1 VPGTPHNAPPE
12 LPSKSRRL
20 ARRYWWT
27 ALGTVAIVG
36 LALSIAGFWSI
47 APPEEGSDVGRL
59 LTSLYQSLLGFWF
72 NAGGAGVPW
81 TVQIGRFMTL
91 AAAAIIGGG
100 LIFDVLRA
108 EMRRSRA
115 RRMNGHVIVCGLG
128 ELGRAAADSVLAG
141 EDKRGLTI
149 VENTPSFDTEAFA
162 RRGAGIVIGDATDPL
177 TLLEAGA
184 DRARH
189 LIACC
194 GSDDL
199 NASVA
204 EAARSVVEQVG
215 RNGEDALAVRVHI
228 GDPGLLRQLRPC
240 ILEIARPGL
249 DVDFFSVAE
258 MAARQIV
265 GDTIGGELARGSS
278 DIDVAVVGD
287 SALAEQLV
295 LQIARTT
302 PASVDEEPRP
312 VVGIITHSAESL
324 RRFLLARHRHLTSHL
339 ELRAVDVPEA
349 HGDPDMEAALAERGS
364 AKFRYAFVCAD
375 DDAETVRTALS
386 LAAATRRAV
395 HDVTVVACIYG
406 QSGIAALAERSNE
419 HGLTVFDAT
428 DAMRDPKL
436 ITLDTID
443 YLARLVHES
452 YFQDELAKPASERT
466 PQFKH
471 WNDLDAEDQEDNRD
485 HVRHFL
491 GYLETAGLRLV
502 PLSDEDEEPAEIE
515 GETLESLAQNEHER
529 WCQFKI
535 AHAWRLGERDKAH
548 KRHECLVPWEE
559 LDKDQRPD
567 AHGVKKEPQRD
578 KDRGPIK
585 RMPKLLKDAGI
596 ALVKVRSDRE

>member
-1 VPGTPHNAPPE
+1 MPGTPHNAPPE

-59 LTSLYQSLLGFWF
+59 LTALYQSLLGFWF
-72 NAGGAGVPW
+72 NAGGPGVPW

-141 EDKRGLTI
+141 EDKQGLTI
-149 VENTPSFDTEAFA
+149 VENTPSFDTEALA

-265 GDTIGGELARGSS
+265 GDTIGGELSRGEAPF
-278 DIDVAVVGD
+278 DVAVIGD
-287 SALAEQLV
+287 SPLAEQLV

-302 PASVDEEPRP
+302 PVSTDESARP
-312 VVGIITHSAESL
+312 IVGIVAHDADSL
-324 RRFLLARHRHLTSHL
+324 RRFLLARHHHLKSHVTL
-339 ELRAVDVPEA
+339 QAVATPDK
-349 HGDPDMEAALAERGS
+349 HGDSDVEAALAEGGS
-364 AKFRYAFVCAD
+364 AKFRFAFVCAD
-375 DDAETVRTALS
+375 DDGDTVRTALALMAS
-386 LAAATRRAV
+386 TRGAAQ
-395 HDVTVVACIYG
+395 DVTTVACIYG
-406 QSGIAALAERSNE
+406 KSGIAALAERSNE
-419 HGLTVFDAT
+419 RGLTVFDAT
-428 DAMRDPKL
+428 DAVRDPRL

-452 YFQDELAKPASERT
+452 YFQDELGKPASERT
-466 PQFKH
+466 AQFKA
-471 WNDLDAEDQEDNRD
+471 WSDLNDEDREDNRD

-502 PLSDEDEEPAEIE
+502 PLSDQDENPADIQ
-515 GETLESLAQNEHER
+515 GETLELLAQNEHAR
-529 WCQFKI
+529 WCRFKT
-535 AHAWRLGERDKAH
+535 AHGWRPGARNKERKLH
-548 KRHECLVPWEE
+548 NCLISWDE
-559 LDKDQRPD
+559 LDRD
-567 AHGVKKEPQRD
+567 ANGKPREDKLEPEKD
-578 KDRGPIK
+578 KDRAAIK